1 MNIQEQVVD
10 FLEHTGN
17 LSNYW
22 EETSWLCDKVNVI
35 LNDDEDDKLG
45 RIRDVFS
52 QVYNELALFVED
64 NYDTDTTAA
73 YMYDEMVQE
82 ELF

>member
-1 MNIQEQVVD
+1 MNIQDQVVD
-10 FLEHTGN
+10 YLERTDK

-45 RIRDVFS
+45 RIRDAYS
-52 QVYNELALFVED
+52 QVYNELAEFVKD
-64 NYDTDTTAA
+64 NYDTYTTAA
-73 YMYDEMVQE
+73 YMYGVMVQE

>member
-1 MNIQEQVVD
+1 MNIHDQVVD
-10 FLEHTGN
+10 YLERTDS
-17 LSNYW
+17 LSDYW

-45 RIRDVFS
+45 RIRDAYS

-64 NYDTDTTAA
+64 NYDTDSMAA
-73 YMYDEMVQE
+73 MLYDEMVQE